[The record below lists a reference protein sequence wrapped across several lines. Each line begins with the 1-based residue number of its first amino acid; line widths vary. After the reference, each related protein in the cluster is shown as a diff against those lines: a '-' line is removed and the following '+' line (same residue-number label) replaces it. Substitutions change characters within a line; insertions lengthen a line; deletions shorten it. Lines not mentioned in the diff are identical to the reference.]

1 MAIRDKL
8 QANAA
13 HVLQPGETV
22 QAVFTAQTASPYWAL
37 LSYWIVM
44 FKNAYRVV
52 IVTDQ
57 RILVCKS
64 GRFSTTPVNEVVGE
78 FPRATK
84 IGPASGVWYKCD
96 ALGDRLY
103 IHKRFHKD
111 VAAADAA
118 VSAA

>member
-8 QANAA
+8 RANAA
-13 HVLQPGETV
+13 HVLRPGENV

-44 FKNAYRVV
+44 FKNTYRVV

-78 FPRATK
+78 FPAPPRSARRRVSGTSATR
-84 IGPASGVWYKCD
+84 S
-96 ALGDRLY
+96 GDRLY

-111 VAAADAA
+111 VNAADGAVAAA
-118 VSAA
+118 